1 MSCGYSFHNSAIIL
15 HRNHGYRCYN
25 FGMNKKFSIF
35 LILSFL
41 SLQTFSFLHQAEF
54 GFEEHEHDK
63 NVCEIYLNCKQSKD
77 NISNAALSLQ
87 ELKYFTFAYVLE
99 RNFLIYSKKYRLIST
114 RAPPQFS

>member
-1 MSCGYSFHNSAIIL
+1 
-15 HRNHGYRCYN
+15 
-25 FGMNKKFSIF
+25 MNKKLFIF

-77 NISNAALSLQ
+77 NNMSNAVLSLQ
-87 ELKYFTFAYVLE
+87 GLKYFTFVFVLE
-99 RNFLIYSKKYRLIST
+99 RNFLTYLKIYRAIST
-114 RAPPQFS
+114 RSPPQFS